1 MFPAISLP
9 AKPDAYSGCVTVQGK
24 LVSAGTSTQIIEHI
38 NSDLII
44 HTQVNSIC
52 MRVRNISRNGMYRQR
67 EDIHEE
73 KHVQVRKLRKP
84 ISTLI
89 QASGTYLPSASAQQ
103 LQVVAS
109 SLIFYVCMH
118 ICVPSKPQVTE
129 APHIAS

>member
-1 MFPAISLP
+1 M
-9 AKPDAYSGCVTVQGK
+9 YSTCVTVQGK
-24 LVSAGTSTQIIEHI
+24 LVSAGTSTLIIEHT

-52 MRVRNISRNGMYRQR
+52 MRVRNSSRNGMYKQR
-67 EDIHEE
+67 EDIYEE
-73 KHVQVRKLRKP
+73 RHVQVRRLRKP
-84 ISTLI
+84 INNLI
-89 QASGTYLPSASAQQ
+89 QAPGTYLPSASYHSAQQ

-118 ICVPSKPQVTE
+118 IRMPSKPQVTE